1 MFWLPPIPHIF
12 LETPSGSRLPT
23 SDSRLNMLP
32 RGWLNYLFG
41 NQGERLAAKT
51 LQAKGYRILA
61 RNCRSRW
68 GEIDLIAR
76 DGNTIVFVEVKT
88 RSQDDRG
95 RPEEAVTITKQRQI
109 SRAASAWLQL
119 HKLNHHR
126 CRFDVISIVWRT
138 GEPPLIDHYQSAFE
152 ATN

>member
-1 MFWLPPIPHIF
+1 
-12 LETPSGSRLPT
+12 
-23 SDSRLNMLP
+23 MLP
-32 RGWLNYLFG
+32 RGWLNFLFG
-41 NQGERLAAKT
+41 NRGERLAAKT

-76 DGNTIVFVEVKT
+76 DGDTIVFVEVKT

-138 GEPPLIDHYQSAFE
+138 GEAPLIDHYQSAFE